1 MPGRIVTKEILAV
14 PSSSNSM
21 LSTPSGLTS
30 MSLMT
35 TSSTQTLRKNC
46 WPPIA
51 SSAEP
56 SALTSML

>member
-1 MPGRIVTKEILAV
+1 MVTNEIVAV

-35 TSSTQTLRKNC
+35 TSLTQTLRKKSG
-46 WPPIA
+46 PAMA
-51 SSAEP
+51 SSCEP
-56 SALTSML
+56 SASMSMR